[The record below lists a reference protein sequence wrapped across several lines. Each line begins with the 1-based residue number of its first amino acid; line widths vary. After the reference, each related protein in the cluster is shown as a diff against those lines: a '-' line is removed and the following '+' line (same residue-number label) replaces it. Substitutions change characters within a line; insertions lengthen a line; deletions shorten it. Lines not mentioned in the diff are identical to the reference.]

1 MRRSREALRS
11 ALLALIRERPFEQL
25 SVREIAIRAKVSFPT
40 FYRQFASKEEL
51 LDDIAA
57 EEIQTLL
64 AITLPL
70 MESEQSDLSTE
81 AICAFVSERRTL
93 WRILLT
99 TGASATLRDEFI
111 TRSKAIGLSHK
122 RLNPELPIDLMMPLI
137 AGGIF
142 EVLAW
147 WLQQPS
153 GPPSSVVAEMLD
165 KLVLWPSRERLEI
178 PYFLETGSLR
188 KTRE

>member
-11 ALLALIRERPFEQL
+11 ALLELITEKPFEQL
-25 SVREIAIRAKVSFPT
+25 SVREIAIRANVSFPT

-57 EEIQTLL
+57 EEIHALL

-70 MESEQSDLSTE
+70 MEREQSDLSTE
-81 AICAFVSERRTL
+81 AVCNFISEHQVL

-111 TRSKAIGLSHK
+111 SRSRAIGLSHK
-122 RLNPELPIDLMMPLI
+122 RMNPELPIDLMAPLI

-142 EVLAW
+142 EVIAW
-147 WLQQPS
+147 WLDQAN
-153 GPPSSVVAEMLD
+153 GPPRHVIAEMLN
-165 KLVLWPSRERLEI
+165 KLVLWPSKNRLEI
-178 PYFLETGSLR
+178 PYFQGTESLNTKR
-188 KTRE
+188 